1 MREGPKERGER
12 DVGRSSFVLSRA
24 ILMRRTCYMEWNKG
38 WRQRGEEEDGEKGGI
53 VARKRRAAPCGILR
67 RVTHARRICVQDATT
82 EEGVPSS
89 ALPLHFNNFLQ
100 EKRII

>member
-38 WRQRGEEEDGEKGGI
+38 VAAEGTGKKKKKMGKKVASWREKEE
-53 VARKRRAAPCGILR
+53 RRRA
-67 RVTHARRICVQDATT
+67 
-82 EEGVPSS
+82 EY
-89 ALPLHFNNFLQ
+89 
-100 EKRII
+100 

>member
-38 WRQRGEEEDGEKGGI
+38 GGGGGKKKKKMGEK
-53 VARKRRAAPCGILR
+53 VASWREKEERRRA
-67 RVTHARRICVQDATT
+67 
-82 EEGVPSS
+82 EY
-89 ALPLHFNNFLQ
+89 
-100 EKRII
+100 